1 MTAHTAVHDPPVT
14 IDDVIARLDEIVA
27 WSRQSKSRLG
37 YFAALY
43 RKVTIRVKDGI
54 ARGEFD
60 DGPRMERLDVIFAG
74 RYLEAFDRYRAGEV
88 PTQPWQVALET
99 ATRWWPIVLQHL
111 LLGIN
116 AHINLDLGIAAAQTS
131 PGAALSGLRGD
142 FNRINEILASLVDGV
157 EDELGKVWPLLKVLD
172 WVGGRTDEQ
181 IIHFSI
187 ERARDEAWAFAERL
201 AGVTDGERAAEIALA
216 EARIAALGRL
226 IRRPGILLGIVQR
239 LIRLAELRS
248 VRRII
253 NILM

>member
-1 MTAHTAVHDPPVT
+1 MLDRPAVHSPPAT
-14 IDDVIARLDEIVA
+14 IDDVIARLDEILA

-43 RKVTIRVKDGI
+43 RKVTVRVKDGI

-60 DGPRMERLDVIFAG
+60 DGPRMERLDIIFAG
-74 RYLEAFDRYRAGEV
+74 RYLEAFDRYRAGET
-88 PTQPWQVALET
+88 PTKPWQVAFE
-99 ATRWWPIVLQHL
+99 AAPMWWPIVLQHL

-116 AHINLDLGIAAAQTS
+116 AHINLDLGIAAAQTG

-172 WVGGRTDEQ
+172 WIGGRTDEQ

-187 ERARDEAWAFAERL
+187 ERARDEAWAFAQRV
-201 AGVTDGERAAEIALA
+201 AGATEGERVAEIALA